1 MAFPAEDGGKYA
13 NGGSYRQQ
21 ENYYTQEDAVIVDKA
36 KKTHRETTQS
46 AQRALKV
53 ILQFPS
59 NSLQEICDV
68 QKLAFSM
75 KCNYAAERNHRL
87 LFELCLLRLGFWSLM
102 LPLSVSHILCC

>member
-1 MAFPAEDGGKYA
+1 MANSTENGRDYA

-53 ILQFPS
+53 VLVTKTKTELEVCYINLQTS
-59 NSLQEICDV
+59 TQCYDM
-68 QKLAFSM
+68 A
-75 KCNYAAERNHRL
+75 
-87 LFELCLLRLGFWSLM
+87 
-102 LPLSVSHILCC
+102 